1 MHTCMHLS
9 YMHIDTGHPRA
20 DMCRRIPHA
29 NAALCAWSPSVR
41 RCSADPFLPNWVT
54 AIGGDFLLQGAGKPG
69 SGQRLG
75 AARLLN
81 LSSASRWAAPVS
93 VGTKI
98 PKRAGG
104 GKRQEKEE
112 VEGTPNAGSCRASLL
127 RSVAFSLPP

>member
-1 MHTCMHLS
+1 M
-9 YMHIDTGHPRA
+9 
-20 DMCRRIPHA
+20 
-29 NAALCAWSPSVR
+29 R